1 MNLRSISSAR
11 STSSRIALALA
22 LLAAP
27 CLVLA
32 GDALAAVTMKG
43 KIVNVQGLLNPVW
56 NEAKDPK
63 ANRFN
68 FREPSATV
76 RADVRV
82 LRAHLHKEVCVVAL
96 GAEGKKVDQPL
107 RMVVSGGRASP
118 VTLVVAQGQEIQ
130 LENHDPWPHQV
141 YEVSGKGGLGEGTMA
156 AQGTRKWTPPGPG
169 KYEIRDK
176 ISPSIRSWVVV
187 EPKAAAIAYP
197 TRKGD
202 FAIDLE
208 PGSYKLRAYHN
219 GEPVGDELPIEVKPA
234 PAEQPLPLPL
244 KAGPDVVPPKAPGQG
259 G

>member
-1 MNLRSISSAR
+1 MNIRSL
-11 STSSRIALALA
+11 SSRIALALA
-22 LLAAP
+22 LLTVPGA
-27 CLVLA
+27 
-32 GDALAAVTMKG
+32 ALAAVTVKG
-43 KIVNVQGLLNPVW
+43 KLVNVQQLLNPVW

-68 FREPSATV
+68 FREPSPTV
-76 RADVRV
+76 RADVRT

-96 GAEGKKVDQPL
+96 AAEGKKLDQPL

-130 LENHDPWPHQV
+130 LENHDPWPHQI
-141 YEVSGKGGLGEGTMA
+141 YEVTGKGGLGDGTMA

-169 KYEIRDK
+169 KYEIRDR

-187 EPKAAAIAYP
+187 EPKTAGIAYP

-208 PGSYKLRAYHN
+208 PGAYTLRAYHN
-219 GEPVGDELPIEVKPA
+219 GEPVGDELPVEVKPG
-234 PAEQPLPLPL
+234 PAEQPLAAPL
-244 KAGPDVVPPKAPGQG
+244 KAGPDAAPPKPAEKGN
-259 G
+259 

>member
-1 MNLRSISSAR
+1 MTPRSL
-11 STSSRIALALA
+11 SSRIALALA
-22 LLAAP
+22 LVVAP
-27 CLVLA
+27 GALLSADV
-32 GDALAAVTMKG
+32 LAAVTIKG
-43 KIVNVQGLLNPVW
+43 KIVNVQALLNPVW

-76 RADVRV
+76 RADVRI

-96 GAEGKKVDQPL
+96 ADEGKKVDQPL
-107 RMVVSGGRASP
+107 RVVVSGGRASP

-141 YEVSGKGGLGEGTMA
+141 YEVSGKGGLGDGTMA

-169 KYEIRDK
+169 KYEIRDR
-176 ISPSIRSWVVV
+176 ISPSVRSWVVV

-208 PGSYKLRAYHN
+208 PGNYKLRAYHN

-234 PAEQPLPLPL
+234 PAEQPLALPL
-244 KAGPDVVPPKAPGQG
+244 KAGPDVLPPKTDAPKAPGQG

>member
-1 MNLRSISSAR
+1 MTTRSI
-11 STSSRIALALA
+11 SSRIALALA
-22 LLAAP
+22 LVVAP
-27 CLVLA
+27 GALLSADV
-32 GDALAAVTMKG
+32 LAAVTMKG
-43 KIVNVQGLLNPVW
+43 KIVNVQALLNPVW

-76 RADVRV
+76 RADVRI

-96 GAEGKKVDQPL
+96 ADEGKKVDQPL
-107 RMVVSGGRASP
+107 RVVVSGGRASP

-176 ISPSIRSWVVV
+176 ISPSVRSWVVV

-234 PAEQPLPLPL
+234 PAEQPLAVPL
-244 KAGPDVVPPKAPGQG
+244 KAGPDVAPPKTDAPKQG